1 MKSTKK
7 TNTYK
12 LITDL
17 DLNDDRLSIILYD
30 YIDYTVYSKKFTDA
44 DIGKEIHKRVVLD
57 DLYSSLVT
65 GCSTKISEHSIES
78 SAEEI

>member
-1 MKSTKK
+1 LKSTKK

-57 DLYSSLVT
+57 DIYASLASE
-65 GCSTKISEHSIES
+65 CSTKSSEHNIQH
-78 SAEEI
+78 SAEGV